1 MKQGYREYTLSRDTG
16 SKQSRNTECRDT
28 GFRDTGIQGVHMEV
42 GFREYTE

>member
-1 MKQGYREYTLSRDTG
+1 MSRDTG

-28 GFRDTGIQGVHMEV
+28 GFRDTGVQGVHMEV

>member
-1 MKQGYREYTLSRDTG
+1 MSRDTG